1 MSLEVV
7 THKEAE
13 YSENG
18 YGQQEVLL
26 VKEDIENLQRRRKL
40 RFLWWRIYIYFKIR
54 GKKGKVEWVK
64 K

>member
-40 RFLWWRIYIYFKIR
+40 RFL
-54 GKKGKVEWVK
+54 
-64 K
+64 